1 MVKMDNGKDEDRS
14 QSPDLAQMCK
24 KPKLDS
30 FQVDLSDA
38 ISYEEDY
45 DDSNPRYNYKSTYF
59 VRSVTKQYIEYQKYN
74 LDSLFPEDLI
84 QHQLPPQ
91 LHKICI

>member
-1 MVKMDNGKDEDRS
+1 MMVKMDNGKDEDRS

-59 VRSVTKQYIEYQKYN
+59 
-74 LDSLFPEDLI
+74 DSTNSI
-84 QHQLPPQ
+84 
-91 LHKICI
+91 

>member
-1 MVKMDNGKDEDRS
+1 MMVKIDNGKDEDRS

-45 DDSNPRYNYKSTYF
+45 DDSNPRYDYKSSF
-59 VRSVTKQYIEYQKYN
+59 SARCPS
-74 LDSLFPEDLI
+74 
-84 QHQLPPQ
+84 
-91 LHKICI
+91 KI

>member
-1 MVKMDNGKDEDRS
+1 MMVKIDNGKDKDRS

-38 ISYEEDY
+38 ISYDEDY
-45 DDSNPRYNYKSTYF
+45 DDSNPRYSA
-59 VRSVTKQYIEYQKYN
+59 
-74 LDSLFPEDLI
+74 FP
-84 QHQLPPQ
+84 
-91 LHKICI
+91 

>member
-1 MVKMDNGKDEDRS
+1 MYKSHDLDICVLIKIYETPHYLQMMVKIDNGKDEVRS

-45 DDSNPRYNYKSTYF
+45 DDSNPRYIYNSNYF
-59 VRSVTKQYIEYQKYN
+59 FRC
-74 LDSLFPEDLI
+74 
-84 QHQLPPQ
+84 
-91 LHKICI
+91 HK

>member
-1 MVKMDNGKDEDRS
+1 MMVKMDNGKDEDRS

-59 VRSVTKQYIEYQKYN
+59 VRCHKQNLYIMCIKKIT
-74 LDSLFPEDLI
+74 LILFL
-84 QHQLPPQ
+84 L
-91 LHKICI
+91 KI

>member
-1 MVKMDNGKDEDRS
+1 MMVKIDNGKDEDRS

-45 DDSNPRYNYKSTYF
+45 DDSNPRYNHNSTYF
-59 VRSVTKQYIEYQKYN
+59 LRCQK
-74 LDSLFPEDLI
+74 
-84 QHQLPPQ
+84 
-91 LHKICI
+91 